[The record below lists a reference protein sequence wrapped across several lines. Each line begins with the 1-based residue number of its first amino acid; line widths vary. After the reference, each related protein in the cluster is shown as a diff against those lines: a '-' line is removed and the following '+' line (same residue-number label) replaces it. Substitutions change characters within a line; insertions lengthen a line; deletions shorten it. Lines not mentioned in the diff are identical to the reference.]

1 MQNMSKLV
9 ENKTTTM
16 IAVKPGS
23 EPYINLSQRKRMPNK
38 NVITEAASPIQVIS
52 LSGNAV

>member
-9 ENKTTTM
+9 ENSTTTM